1 MGHLGAIQSA
11 ALSLGMELRP
21 VDARD
26 ADEIERAVTAF
37 ARSPNGGLIVL
48 AGAPTLAHR
57 ELIITLAAKDRLPA
71 VYSDRLFVG
80 GGGLLSYDPDRI
92 DQYRRAAGYV
102 DRILRGRQA
111 RRPAGA
117 GADEIRAGNQHENRQ
132 GARPRRPAHA
142 ARPRRRGD
150 RVTPLFAAL
159 HMSPYGTTRK
169 RLAARTASA
178 NWGEADSNAAAR

>member
-1 MGHLGAIQSA
+1 MGQLGAIQSA

-102 DRILRGRQA
+102 DRILRGDKPADLPVQA
-111 RRPAGA
+111 PMKYELAINMKTAKALGLDVPPTLLAR
-117 GADEIRAGNQHENRQ
+117 ADAVIE
-132 GARPRRPAHA
+132 
-142 ARPRRRGD
+142 
-150 RVTPLFAAL
+150 
-159 HMSPYGTTRK
+159 
-169 RLAARTASA
+169 
-178 NWGEADSNAAAR
+178 